1 MKLDA
6 EVLELFTKELSLCRV
21 KTGETVIVL
30 TAEDEWQENAY
41 AFMAAAQRLGAKT
54 FNLNVRREQQN
65 AVGVQGRHP
74 LVGNELAMKTL
85 KSADMV
91 IDMVGLLFSREQAEI
106 QAAGVR
112 ILRVMEPFHV
122 LKQMFPTE
130 DLRRRVEYA
139 KQIMEQAKQLRFT
152 SAAGTDVTYQ
162 LGQYPVISEYGY
174 TYEPGRWD
182 HFPSGF
188 SFTQGNDGGVNG
200 TVVLQP
206 GDVLC
211 AFKKYVESPVTL
223 KIKDGYVTDISG
235 SGMDAQ
241 LIDSYIKS
249 FHDDRAYAISHI
261 GWGLNEK
268 ARWYQFAVTR
278 QLPTEHV
285 MNALAFYGN
294 VLFSLGPNLEVGG
307 DNDTACHL
315 DLPMRQCS
323 LWLDDTQ
330 ILQDGEV
337 VHPEMR
343 VERHA

>member
-30 TAEDEWQENAY
+30 TAEDEWQDNAY
-41 AFMAAAQRLGAKT
+41 AFMAAAQRLGAKA

-85 KSADMV
+85 KSANMV

-152 SAAGTDVTYQ
+152 SAAGTDVTYA

-211 AFKKYVESPVTL
+211 AFKKYVESAVTL

-249 FHDDRAYAISHI
+249 FHDPRAYAISHI
-261 GWGLNEK
+261 GWGLNEQ

-278 QLPTEHV
+278 QLPSEHV

>member
-30 TAEDEWQENAY
+30 TAEDEWQDNAY
-41 AFMAAAQRLGAKT
+41 ALMAAAQRLGAKA

-91 IDMVGLLFSREQAEI
+91 VDMVGLLFSREQAEI

-139 KQIMEQAKQLRFT
+139 KQIMEKAKQLRFT
-152 SAAGTDVTYQ
+152 SAAGTDVTYE

-211 AFKKYVESPVTL
+211 AFKKYVESAVTL
-223 KIKDGYVTDISG
+223 KIKNGYVTDISG

-261 GWGLNEK
+261 GWGLNEN